1 MLTKSSCE
9 IATNL
14 ALMLFERNK
23 NLTPAAGS
31 LMQELSTSSYV
42 PMNPESAKDFNVV
55 SGLPNYISATSEGS
69 FVSSGTQSAASYVQ
83 GNHDVLMDNY
93 IDTISKLVSNHVQ
106 FARSV
111 VYTKAQCLQQEV
123 ESALHSHQV
132 KQPEDFFEVSMFALP
147 EVLDSELIATEVLA
161 HDHSATIKSAH
172 IINFGEAVNG
182 DFDLKAYVTTGDD
195 GNDSMVRGWMDS
207 VGVDKLRGYLFSTQE
222 EFVAAM
228 SLRTLIEY
236 SLVNFVFY
244 RSLTIRQDL
253 GMGISSAQLVTQS
266 ADNRDFFAQ
275 MLKGAITSY
284 QNSVKQGVVLD
295 ASSEVNFSYLSNK
308 RFSITLYK
316 DSFLAAQ
323 EQGATLEQVFGHIAA
338 YGNSFLTVEDLK
350 KSGSDLTAKW
360 NSIRALY
367 LSHILSER
375 DVVAKMALK
384 MKAVEVIYKDAEGSD
399 GPERSPAFQ
408 EETAKLINK
417 YVEELDAACLDKLY
431 QVCIDIVAGIAYRD
445 TASACIINEM
455 VSLTMKDASIDPG
468 QAALIATVKYVAD
481 FLIEQVNAA

>member
-14 ALMLFERNK
+14 ALMLFEHNK
-23 NLTPAAGS
+23 TLTPAAGS
-31 LMQELSTSSYV
+31 LLQELSTSSYV
-42 PMNPESAKDFNVV
+42 PINPESAKDLNVMA
-55 SGLPNYISATSEGS
+55 SLPSYMSSTSEGG
-69 FVSSGTQSAASYVQ
+69 FAVSGPKGESAYVQ
-83 GNHDVLMDNY
+83 SKHDVLMDNY
-93 IDTISKLVSNHVQ
+93 IDTVSKLVSNHVQ
-106 FARSV
+106 FVRSV
-111 VYTKAQCLQQEV
+111 VYPKVQCLQQEV
-123 ESALHSHQV
+123 EAALQNHQV
-132 KQPEDFFEVSMFALP
+132 KRPEDFFEVNLFALP
-147 EVLDSELIATEVLA
+147 EVLDSELIASEVLGY
-161 HDHSATIKSAH
+161 DHSAPIKTPH
-172 IINFGEAVNG
+172 VINFGEAVNG

-228 SLRTLIEY
+228 NLRTLIEY
-236 SLVNFVFY
+236 SLINFVFY

-253 GMGISSAQLVTQS
+253 GMGVSSTQLLTKS

-275 MLKGAITSY
+275 LLKGAITTYRS
-284 QNSVKQGVVLD
+284 NIKQGVVLD

-308 RFSITLYK
+308 QFSITLYK

-338 YGNSFLTVEDLK
+338 YGKSFLTVEDLK
-350 KSGSDLTAKW
+350 NSGPDLTVKW
-360 NSIRALY
+360 NSIQALY
-367 LSHILSER
+367 LSYILSER

-384 MKAVEVIYKDAEGSD
+384 MKAIEVISKDVEGVD
-399 GPERSPAFQ
+399 GPERSPTFQ
-408 EETAKLINK
+408 EETARLINK

-455 VSLTMKDASIDPG
+455 ASLTMKDASIDPG
-468 QAALIATVKYVAD
+468 HAALIATVKYVAD
-481 FLIEQVNAA
+481 FLIEQVNAS

>member
-1 MLTKSSCE
+1 MLTKNSCE

-14 ALMLFERNK
+14 ALILFDRNK

-42 PMNPESAKDFNVV
+42 PMNPESAKDFNVMT
-55 SGLPNYISATSEGS
+55 GLPSYISSTSEGS
-69 FVSSGTQSAASYVQ
+69 FTATGSQGASSYVQ

-93 IDTISKLVSNHVQ
+93 IDTISKLVSNQVQ

-111 VYTKAQCLQQEV
+111 VYTKVQCLQQEV
-123 ESALHSHQV
+123 EHSLQNHRV
-132 KQPEDFFEVSMFALP
+132 RQPEDFFEVSMFALP
-147 EVLDSELIATEVLA
+147 EVLDSELIASEVMGY
-161 HDHSATIKSAH
+161 DHTPNIKSPRV
-172 IINFGEAVNG
+172 INFGEAVNG

-207 VGVDKLRGYLFSTQE
+207 VGIDRLRGYLFSTQE
-222 EFVAAM
+222 EFVAGM
-228 SLRTLIEY
+228 SLKTLIEY

-253 GMGISSAQLVTQS
+253 GMGISSAQLVTQA

-275 MLKGAITSY
+275 ILKGAITTY
-284 QNSVKQGVVLD
+284 QSNIKQGVVLD
-295 ASSEVNFSYLSNK
+295 SSSEVNFSYLSNK
-308 RFSITLYK
+308 HFSITLYK

-323 EQGATLEQVFGHIAA
+323 EHGATLEQVFGHIAA

-350 KSGSDLTAKW
+350 KNGAALASKW
-360 NSIRALY
+360 NSIQALY
-367 LSHILSER
+367 LSYILSER

-384 MKAVEVIYKDAEGSD
+384 MKAIEVICKDIESED
-399 GPERSPAFQ
+399 GPDRSPAFQ
-408 EETAKLINK
+408 EETVKLINK

-445 TASACIINEM
+445 TSSAYIINEM
-455 VSLTMKDASIDPG
+455 VALTMRDSSIDSG

-481 FLIEQVNAA
+481 FLIDQVDAA